1 MKKLILLNSLILVI
15 SVLFSTPKA
24 LAEATAVQTL
34 YSSVPS
40 AVAISKNEVNTQ
52 GNIDPV
58 SGNILND
65 LQTSFNLNINSS
77 EGETK
82 SYDFYFYSKIKTID
96 GEESAFGPNGVILF
110 GNTTSLPTVTAVN
123 NAKNGIAGNVDVIG
137 YYVKMEPSSSND
149 MTVEYTSTQDYLECY
164 KVGFQN
170 GATSGII
177 NQTINGSAA
186 TNTYLIGEDSS
197 GPYSVTVYVTA
208 LQKL

>member
-15 SVLFSTPKA
+15 CVLLSTPKA
-24 LAEATAVQTL
+24 FAEATAVQAL

-40 AVAISKNEVNTQ
+40 AVAISKTETNTQ
-52 GNIDPV
+52 GNIDPA

-65 LQTSFNLNINSS
+65 LKTSFNLSINSS

-82 SYDFYFYSKIKTID
+82 SYDFYFYSRVKTVD
-96 GEESAFGPNGVILF
+96 SEESAFGGNGIILF
-110 GNTTSLPTVTAVN
+110 GNTSSLPTTTAVS
-123 NAKNGIAGNVDVIG
+123 NARNGIIGNADVIG
-137 YYVKMEPSSSND
+137 YYVKMEPSSAND
-149 MTVEYTSTQDYLECY
+149 MTVEFMTSSDYKECY

-170 GATSGII
+170 GATTGTIE
-177 NQTINGSAA
+177 QTINGSAVA
-186 TNTYLIGEDSS
+186 GTYSLGEDSS